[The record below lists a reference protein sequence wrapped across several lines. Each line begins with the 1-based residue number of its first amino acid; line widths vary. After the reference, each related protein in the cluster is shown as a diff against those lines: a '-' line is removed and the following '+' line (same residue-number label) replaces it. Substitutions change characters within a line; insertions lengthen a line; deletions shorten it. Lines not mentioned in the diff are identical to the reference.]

1 MSRHQQTKSGN
12 GKGAWIRREQTGAD
26 GSRREQT
33 GADGSRREQTGADGS
48 RRDRLRDRA
57 IENADH

>member
-12 GKGAWIRREQTGAD
+12 GEGRLDKTE
-26 GSRREQT
+26 
-33 GADGSRREQTGADGS
+33 ADGS

-57 IENADH
+57 IEMLNTEFQAKKIPI